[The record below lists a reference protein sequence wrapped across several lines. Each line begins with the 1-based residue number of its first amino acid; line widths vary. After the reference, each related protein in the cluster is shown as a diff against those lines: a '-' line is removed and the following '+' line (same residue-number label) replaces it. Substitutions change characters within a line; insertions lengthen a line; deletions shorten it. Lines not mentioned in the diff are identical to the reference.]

1 MKFPKIPWKV
11 SFLHLGRRQPDWHW
25 EENDEDA
32 RSRNRD
38 IHDRAQMD

>member
-1 MKFPKIPWKV
+1 MMLPK
-11 SFLHLGRRQPDWHW
+11 LDWHS